1 MKLKDKIMMFK
12 KCALASAIAVIVVPA
27 QAATFQAWV
36 PATDRVVVE
45 HTNEGIEGVADTTG
59 HPTSTTTV
67 LLGAEYAQNDLF
79 TFTLSQPTRSNYAW
93 PTSLKSQVA
102 GTATVANE
110 YELKGA
116 CNTDDTSMDL
126 DLTVNGVSAFATNAD
141 LLIGETFK
149 FGAVDTTTTHTIT
162 VVAAPTITF
171 TPGCSTTIADTT
183 EIAVQKKAAVT
194 MGLVNSDATS
204 ATYRVSAI
212 NTTAP
217 NGTSTIGAQ
226 IQVPAVEVKSSSL
239 TAAGTTGITVSTSA
253 TTGAGTPMDT
263 NSGTAVIA
271 KSKAQYPVTI
281 TKFNNIVDVEQSN
294 LAFSDGNSTAS
305 QDCVDF
311 NTTAVTAT
319 AGESVL
325 INGSGVLSYN
335 EGVTASTSTAAT
347 VTHTVLYSGGLS
359 FLDTTPATAGLQ
371 GTPFTAGTDNA
382 YAVTADTAMTTITA
396 VDATAI
402 NTGTTPLCINKTIAS
417 NTIPTGS
424 FSGSSKY
431 TWTNSAGTT
440 GKTSTTTHASL
451 GSWSLNGASVTVYGV
466 PMGSTVDRMIWVNNK
481 GSLDAVLT
489 ASYTAAGV
497 TTDNLALGTATAL
510 SSSSVDEA
518 LDTAL
523 AGAGITPAANS
534 RATVTI
540 TAPVKSADL
549 VISAAYKV
557 TSANDRLSLETSD
570 TIDDTYTQT
579 GLTATSK

>member
-1 MKLKDKIMMFK
+1 MMFK
-12 KCALASAIAVIVVPA
+12 KCALASAIAAIVLPA
-27 QAATFQAWV
+27 QAATFQTWV
-36 PATDRVVVE
+36 PAAARVVVE

-59 HPTSTTTV
+59 HPTSATTV

-79 TFTLSQPTRSNYAW
+79 TFTYSQPVRTNYAF
-93 PTSLKSQVA
+93 PTSLKSQIA

-110 YELKGA
+110 YELKGI
-116 CNTDDTSMDL
+116 CNTDATSMDL
-126 DLTVNGVSAFATNAD
+126 DLTSDGVTAYSTSAD

-149 FGAVDTTTTHTIT
+149 FAAVDTTTVHTILS
-162 VVAAPTITF
+162 ASAPSITF
-171 TPGCSTTIADTT
+171 SPGCSTSIADTT
-183 EIAVQKKAAVT
+183 ELVVQKKAAVT
-194 MGLVNSDATS
+194 FGLVNSNATS
-204 ATYRVSAI
+204 VTYRVSAI
-212 NTTAP
+212 DTTGT
-217 NGTSTIGAQ
+217 NGTTTIGAMV
-226 IQVPAVEVKSSSL
+226 QVPAVEVKSSSL

-253 TTGAGTPMDT
+253 STGAGTAMDVNT
-263 NSGTAVIA
+263 GTATIA

-281 TKFNNIVDVEQSN
+281 TNFNGIVDVEQSN
-294 LAFSDGNSTAS
+294 LAFTGGNSTAS

-325 INGSGVLSYN
+325 INASGVLSTSN
-335 EGVTASTSTAAT
+335 AVAASTSTAAT

-371 GTPFTAGTDNA
+371 GTPFATGTDTDL
-382 YAVTADTAMTTITA
+382 AVTADTAMTTITA

-402 NTGTTPLCINKTIAS
+402 NTGSTPLCINKTIAA

-424 FSGSSKY
+424 FSGSSAY

-451 GSWSLNGASVTVYGV
+451 GSWALNGASVTVYGI

-481 GSLDAVLT
+481 GTLDAVLT

-497 TTDNLALGTATAL
+497 TTSNLALGTAAAL

-523 AGAGITPAANS
+523 AGAGVTPAANS

-540 TAPVKSADL
+540 TAPVKTADL
-549 VISAAYKV
+549 VVSAAYKV

-570 TIDDTYTQT
+570 TIDDTYSQAANAA
-579 GLTATSK
+579 LVVTSK